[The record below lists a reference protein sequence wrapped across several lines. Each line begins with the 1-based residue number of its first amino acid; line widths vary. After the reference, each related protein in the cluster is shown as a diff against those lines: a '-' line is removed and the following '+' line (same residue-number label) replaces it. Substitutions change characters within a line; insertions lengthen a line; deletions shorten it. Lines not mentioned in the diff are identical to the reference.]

1 MNLKKASD
9 GTTQKPA
16 FLIIGIWLFL
26 RCLTSLAAA
35 GFSSLDPVTSIEKN
49 LVIWPPAHDFPAWLN
64 RVFVA
69 PWVRWDASWFKQIL
83 VQGYAAGNG
92 TTSFH
97 PLYPWLSWPL
107 FRLGLD
113 PTLSLLITSTVAALV
128 FFGVFYRL
136 AALDLKP
143 ETVWTALLLL
153 VTFPVAFILFAPYNE
168 SLFLLWSALALYW
181 MRRGCWTLVAISSF
195 LAALTRQQGV
205 FLALPIAWWAW
216 EASGK
221 SLYGITKAWRAW
233 LTTLAAPAG
242 LVVFSIYRIGYLH
255 EGSIDFSNPQGLI
268 YSALLSPSANAVIPG
283 QAIRWPWQVFALV
296 IAKMIHRPEINVL
309 VNLTLGIGFLIAFII
324 AWKYLNI
331 ADRLYSLVIIL
342 VSLSATTVD
351 LAYVSLPRHLFLAIP
366 VFIGL
371 AAAIRKPWQKRFLIS
386 LQIPVMLFLL
396 LISIFVQWIP

>member
-1 MNLKKASD
+1 MTLD
-9 GTTQKPA
+9 G
-16 FLIIGIWLFL
+16 
-26 RCLTSLAAA
+26 SLSA
-35 GFSSLDPVTSIEKN
+35 GL
-49 LVIWPPAHDFPAWLN
+49 
-64 RVFVA
+64 
-69 PWVRWDASWFKQIL
+69 
-83 VQGYAAGNG
+83 
-92 TTSFH
+92 
-97 PLYPWLSWPL
+97 
-107 FRLGLD
+107 
-113 PTLSLLITSTVAALV
+113 
-128 FFGVFYRL
+128 
-136 AALDLKP
+136 P
-143 ETVWTALLLL
+143 ETLHGQ
-153 VTFPVAFILFAPYNE
+153 PDAFKRVGVEMAVHSRPARGIGRRV
-168 SLFLLWSALALYW
+168 SSA
-181 MRRGCWTLVAISSF
+181 G
-195 LAALTRQQGV
+195 
-205 FLALPIAWWAW
+205 
-216 EASGK
+216 
-221 SLYGITKAWRAW
+221 
-233 LTTLAAPAG
+233 
-242 LVVFSIYRIGYLH
+242 FSIYRIGYLH